1 MPRATYRQ
9 LVELLEDPII
19 TKLICHCDG
28 LEEKFLGLL
37 HNIPAPLRR
46 LPAGAIDD
54 LGTEPEGLTDGLRI
68 LVARGAAPTLD
79 ALVGDLAAL
88 RQPAQF
94 IAHIGKLVQQLPLP
108 EAVPPPAV
116 EAARR
121 LDNIA
126 EIRRLAKKWKN
137 CLAGCYLDAVIDGR
151 SVVYLWPD
159 GQAPAVCV
167 VNNHGRLGWALE
179 AAKGPKNDDLQPAR
193 LEEICCAFAALGI
206 PQESAIGAL
215 EHAARAQSLRWR
227 GTRRRQRQDADYEEM
242 YEEFEEIEAAIAA

>member
-1 MPRATYRQ
+1 MAFAFWSRVGPHRLWMRSSG
-9 LVELLEDPII
+9 IS
-19 TKLICHCDG
+19 
-28 LEEKFLGLL
+28 
-37 HNIPAPLRR
+37 RR
-46 LPAGAIDD
+46 YGS
-54 LGTEPEGLTDGLRI
+54 
-68 LVARGAAPTLD
+68 
-79 ALVGDLAAL
+79 
-88 RQPAQF
+88 QPSSSRTSASLF
-94 IAHIGKLVQQLPLP
+94 SNCRCLKR
-108 EAVPPPAV
+108 VPPPAV

-151 SVVYLWPD
+151 SVVYLSPD
-159 GQAPAVCV
+159 EQAPAVCV